1 MKVALVSPIPMFPT
15 IAGHASRIRKL
26 AEAILESGHELTF
39 FYVPCRLNQQVP
51 DHAAHEG
58 MLGKEHYIRLNN
70 GNLLQRWAHSAREW
84 PLRQWQKTLW
94 RFNLGGGY
102 SRLDQSYHSC
112 WTRQLARASH
122 GMDVVLVE
130 YAFISRAFEA
140 FAATTRRL
148 LDTHDSFTDRHLRYA
163 RKGMRKGF
171 WLSLRARDE
180 NVALRRADAALAIQ
194 QEELELFHKQLAS
207 DGQLPNP
214 EVAVVSHVLDVGNP
228 ISNYAAD
235 NAAVF
240 VGSNNGPNR
249 YSMERF
255 LKHVLPLVVREI
267 PGFELKVAG
276 RICEWMPDTP
286 NVTKLGFVR
295 DLKGVFES
303 APLAINPVLLG
314 SGINIKLLEAMAAA
328 VATISTETGTRGLP
342 SSYSNGVV
350 VVPDSDYG
358 QFAAQIV
365 RHARSADLRREAG
378 QAALSDARRWN
389 DAQRSALQRVLEG

>member
-1 MKVALVSPIPMFPT
+1 MKIALVSPIPMFPT

-26 AEAILESGHELTF
+26 AEAIMESGHELTF

-51 DHAAHEG
+51 DHAAHEA
-58 MLGKEHYIRLNN
+58 MLGKDHYIRLDR
-70 GNLLQRWAHSAREW
+70 GNVLERWAHSAWEW

-102 SRLDQSYHSC
+102 SRLDQNYRRC
-112 WTRQLARASH
+112 WTRQLARSSS

-130 YAFISRAFEA
+130 YAFISRAFDA

-171 WLSLRARDE
+171 WLSLRASDE
-180 NVALRRADAALAIQ
+180 NVALRRANTALAIQ
-194 QEELELFHKQLAS
+194 EDELEVFHRQLAS
-207 DGQLPNP
+207 DGVLPNP
-214 EVAVVSHVLDVGNP
+214 EVAVVSHVLDTSNA
-228 ISNYAAD
+228 IDNYATD
-235 NAAVF
+235 DAAVF

-255 LKHVLPLVVREI
+255 LRHVLPLVVREI

-276 RICEWMPDTP
+276 RICEWLPHTP

-295 DLKGVFES
+295 DLKGVFET

-328 VATISTETGTRGLP
+328 VGTISTSTGTRGLP
-342 SSYSNGVV
+342 ASFSSGVV
-350 VVPDSDYG
+350 VVPDADYE

-365 RHARSADLRREAG
+365 RHVRSAGLRRALG
-378 QAALSDARRWN
+378 KAAFSDARRWN
-389 DAQRSALQRVLEG
+389 TAQREALQRVLEG

>member
-1 MKVALVSPIPMFPT
+1 MKIALVSPIPMFPT

-26 AEAILESGHELTF
+26 AEAIIESGHELTF

-51 DHAAHEG
+51 DHAAHEA
-58 MLGKEHYIRLNN
+58 MLGKSRYIRLDN
-70 GNLLQRWAHSAREW
+70 GNVLERWAHSAWEW

-102 SRLDQSYHSC
+102 SQVDQNYRDC
-112 WTRQLARASH
+112 WTRQLARYGN

-140 FAATTRRL
+140 FAAPSRRL

-171 WLSLRARDE
+171 WLSLRASDE
-180 NVALRRADAALAIQ
+180 NIALRRADAALAIQ
-194 QEELELFHKQLAS
+194 EEESELFHKQLAS
-207 DGQLPNP
+207 DGLLPNP
-214 EVAVVSHVLDVGNP
+214 DVAVVSHLLDLGNP
-228 ISNYAAD
+228 IGSYAAD
-235 NAAVF
+235 NAAIF

-286 NVTKLGFVR
+286 NVTKLGFVS
-295 DLKGVFES
+295 DLKSVFES
-303 APLAINPVLLG
+303 APLSVNPVLLG

-328 VATISTETGTRGLP
+328 VPTISTETGTRGLP
-342 SSYSNGVV
+342 RSFSNGVV
-350 VVPDSDYG
+350 VVPDADHEHH
-358 QFAAQIV
+358 AAQIV
-365 RHARSADLRREAG
+365 RFARSADLRREAG
-378 QAALSDARRWN
+378 QAAFADAARWN
-389 DAQRSALQRVLEG
+389 AAQRDALRRALVG

>member
-1 MKVALVSPIPMFPT
+1 MKIALVSPIPMFPT

-26 AEAILESGHELTF
+26 AEAIIDSGHELTF

-51 DHAAHEG
+51 DHAAHATL
-58 MLGKEHYIRLNN
+58 LGKGRYIRLDN
-70 GNLLQRWAHSAREW
+70 GHVIERWAHSIREW

-102 SRLDQSYHSC
+102 SKLDQNYRSC
-112 WTRQLARASH
+112 WTRQLADASS
-122 GMDVVLVE
+122 GFEVVLVE

-171 WLSLRARDE
+171 WLSLRASDE

-194 QEELELFHKQLAS
+194 DEEGLLFRKQLTS
-207 DGQLPNP
+207 DGLQPNP
-214 EVAVVSHVLDVGNP
+214 EIAVVSHVLDLGNRLD
-228 ISNYAAD
+228 NYSAD

-267 PGFELKVAG
+267 PAFQLKVAG

-295 DLKGVFES
+295 DLKAVYES
-303 APLAINPVLLG
+303 APLSINPVLLG
-314 SGINIKLLEAMAAA
+314 SGINIKLLEAMSAA

-342 SSYSNGVV
+342 ESFSNGVV
-350 VVPDSDYG
+350 LVPDADHE
-358 QFAAQIV
+358 QHAAQIV
-365 RHARSADLRREAG
+365 RYARSAALRRAKGEA
-378 QAALSDARRWN
+378 AFS
-389 DAQRSALQRVLEG
+389 DAQRWNAAQREALQRVLKG